1 VAGFPKDFLV
11 RDLPARFAP
20 WSAVAAATCAAT
32 GTAAGTESAA
42 TAAAESAATTAAFSP
57 GTSFVYVDLPAAHIG
72 AVESRNGA
80 LRLAV
85 IRHFHE
91 SETAR
96 TPGIAIRDQADAFDR
111 PVRFEQCPNTRFR
124 CAEIQIA
131 YENILH
137 FSLLI
142 LDKRTELG
150 RLESAR
156 LVT

>member
-1 VAGFPKDFLV
+1 LV
-11 RDLPARFAP
+11 VWDLPARFAP

-32 GTAAGTESAA
+32 TAARTETAS
-42 TAAAESAATTAAFSP
+42 TAAAETTASTAALP
-57 GTSFVYVDLPAAHIG
+57 GARFVHIDLTAADISTI
-72 AVESRNGA
+72 ESRNRA

-85 IRHFHE
+85 IRHLDE
-91 SETAR
+91 PETAR
-96 TPGIAIRDQADAFDR
+96 TSGIAIGDEADAFHR
-111 PVRFEQCPNTRFR
+111 TVRFEQSPNTRFR

-137 FSLLI
+137 LSLLI